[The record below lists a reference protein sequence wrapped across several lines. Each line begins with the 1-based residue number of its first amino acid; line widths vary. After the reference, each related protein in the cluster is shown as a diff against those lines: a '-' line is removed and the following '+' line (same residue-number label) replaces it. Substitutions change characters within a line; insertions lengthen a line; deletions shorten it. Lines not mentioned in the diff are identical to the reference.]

1 MSALLELDLAARL
14 KKAEDRWLAQC
25 DARLRRATASV
36 GDPTPVEPVETSLET
51 PAEQE
56 TDR

>member
-1 MSALLELDLAARL
+1 MTTLLELDLASRL

-25 DARLRRATASV
+25 DERLRRAVPDADRPQS
-36 GDPTPVEPVETSLET
+36 ET
-51 PAEQE
+51 QE